1 MIWPYAELDLWVTP
15 DPEGKGFRV
24 EASFGKKV
32 ARGRFEEP
40 FTRQELDAFREAVS
54 QGRGQAV
61 DARKLAKGLGQKLFN
76 VVFTGTLRDLWNRA
90 KRESGFKRG
99 LRLRLRP
106 APEVAH
112 WPWEL
117 LHSPERY
124 LALSTRTPVVRHI
137 EEPVALQIT
146 WLPWPLRILV
156 VIPSLRE
163 YDELDGEQELKEIR
177 EALDRQ
183 IRLGLVR
190 VERLEPPT
198 LDSLEQ
204 RLKRERFDVLHFI
217 GHGSFRQ
224 DEGALLFE
232 GVEGMSDPVDG
243 VGLAGALNQSIRLV
257 VLNAC
262 EGACSSPDDPFAGVA
277 QALVSRGIPAVVAMQ
292 YPIDDSMAMRFARA
306 FYAGMAEGQTVEWA
320 MTRARHA
327 LRRGLDWTI
336 PILFLSSPSGR
347 LFRLRPPWKWLVA
360 FAMVPLL
367 GLGLWFGYRSFT
379 APKEIAP
386 QAFVQTVPEEI
397 APPTFVQPCPP
408 VEGLD
413 MEFVRIPAGSFSMGS
428 TEGDEKP
435 THRVEISRPFCLGVY
450 EVSQKQWEAVMGPSS
465 FASEQRGDD
474 LPVTRV
480 SWEEAQDFLGRVS
493 NRAGSTV
500 VVRLPT
506 EAEWEYAARGPD
518 RGGPASSNC
527 EADGRF
533 DGLAPVGSLRPNGWG
548 LYDMYGNVWEWVQ
561 DWYGDYEVGAVTDPA
576 GPKAGTRRVK
586 RGGSFSSAP
595 ANCRPARRNS
605 QKPDRHFHDV
615 GFRVLRELDVGQ
627 DELPSSQ
634 EQR

>member
-1 MIWPYAELDLWVTP
+1 MGGGFLEPWRGGRVIWPYAELDLWVTP

-40 FTRQELDAFREAVS
+40 FTRQDLDAFRKAVS
-54 QGRGQAV
+54 QGRGHTG
-61 DARKLAKGLGQKLFN
+61 DARKLARGLGQKLFN

-90 KRESGFKRG
+90 KCESGFKRG
-99 LRLRLRP
+99 LRLRVRP

-117 LHSPERY
+117 LHSPEKY

-137 EEPVALQIT
+137 EEPVALQVT

-163 YDELDGEQELKEIR
+163 CDELDGEQELKEIR

-198 LDSLEQ
+198 LDSLEK
-204 RLKRERFDVLHFI
+204 RLKRERFDVLHFV
-217 GHGSFRQ
+217 GHGSFYQ

-232 GVEGMSDPVDG
+232 DVEGMRDPVDG
-243 VGLAGALNQSIRLV
+243 VSLAGALSQSVRLV

-292 YPIDDSMAMRFARA
+292 YPIEDSMAMRFARA
-306 FYAGMAEGQTVEWA
+306 FYAGMAEGRTVEWA
-320 MTRARHA
+320 VTRARHA

-347 LFRLRPPWKWLVA
+347 LFRLRPPWKWLVT
-360 FAMVPLL
+360 FAMVPIL
-367 GLGLWFGYRSFT
+367 GLGLWCWYRSL
-379 APKEIAP
+379 
-386 QAFVQTVPEEI
+386 TVPWEI
-397 APPTFVQPCPP
+397 PPQTLVQLCPP

-413 MEFVRIPAGSFSMGS
+413 MEFVRIPAGNFSMGS
-428 TEGDEKP
+428 TKGDEKP
-435 THRVEISRPFCLGVY
+435 LHDVTISRSFCLGVN
-450 EVSQKQWEAVMGPSS
+450 EVTQKQWESVMGTNSVSS
-465 FASEQRGDD
+465 RYRGED
-474 LPVTRV
+474 LPIAYVT
-480 SWEEAQDFLGRVS
+480 WEEVQDFLGKV
-493 NRAGSTV
+493 NENAGRK

-506 EAEWEYAARGPD
+506 EAEWEYAARGP
-518 RGGPASSNC
+518 RGLPAEFNC
-527 EADGRF
+527 LHDQI
-533 DGLAPVGSLRPNGWG
+533 DGLAPVGSLRPNRWG
-548 LYDMYGNVWEWVQ
+548 LYDMCGNVWEWVE
-561 DWYGDYEVGAVTDPA
+561 DWYGPYPKDSAAVDPL
-576 GPKAGTRRVK
+576 GPKTGTQRVR
-586 RGGSFSSAP
+586 RGGGYDSDP
-595 ANCRPARRNS
+595 KHCRPGRRGRQEPGSRANNL
-605 QKPDRHFHDV
+605 
-615 GFRVLRELDVGQ
+615 GFRVLRELDAG
-627 DELPSSQ
+627 PGTKAH
-634 EQR
+634 

>member
-1 MIWPYAELDLWVTP
+1 VIWPYAELDLWVTP
-15 DPEGKGFRV
+15 DPDGKGFRV
-24 EASFGKKV
+24 EARFGRKV

-40 FTRQELDAFREAVS
+40 FTRQELDAFRNAVS
-54 QGRGQAV
+54 QGRGHTG
-61 DARKLAKGLGQKLFN
+61 DARKLARGLGQKLFN

-99 LRLRLRP
+99 LRLRVRP

-117 LHSPERY
+117 LHSPESY

-137 EEPVALQIT
+137 EEPVPLQVA

-156 VIPSLRE
+156 VIPCPRGG
-163 YDELDGEQELKEIR
+163 DELDGKQELKEIQ

-190 VERLEPPT
+190 VETLEPPT

-204 RLKRERFDVLHFI
+204 RLKRERFDVLHFV
-217 GHGSFRQ
+217 GHGSFYQ

-232 GVEGMSDPVDG
+232 DVEGMSDPVDG
-243 VGLAGALNQSIRLV
+243 VSLASALSQSIRLV

-277 QALVSRGIPAVVAMQ
+277 RALVSRGIPAVVAMQ
-292 YPIDDSMAMRFARA
+292 YPIEDAMAMRFAQA
-306 FYAGMAEGQTVEWA
+306 FYAGIAEGRTVEWA
-320 MTRARHA
+320 VARARHA

-360 FAMVPLL
+360 FAMVLLL
-367 GLGLWFGYRSFT
+367 GLGSWRWYRSLT
-379 APKEIAP
+379 MPKEIKP
-386 QAFVQTVPEEI
+386 QAFAQTVPEI
-397 APPTFVQPCPP
+397 APHTFAQPCPP

-413 MEFVRIPAGSFSMGS
+413 MEFVLIPAGSFSMGS
-428 TEGDEKP
+428 TEEDEKP
-435 THRVEISRPFCLGVY
+435 THRVVISRPFCMGIH
-450 EVSQKQWEAVMGPSS
+450 EVTQKQWEAVMGPNSVE
-465 FASEQRGDD
+465 SEQRGDN
-474 LPVTRV
+474 LPVTTT
-480 SWEEAQDFLGRVS
+480 SWEQIQDFLGKAS
-493 NRAGSTV
+493 QRAGSGV

-506 EAEWEYAARGPD
+506 EAEWEYAARGPE
-518 RGGPASSNC
+518 RGLPAGFNC
-527 EADGRF
+527 EGDGRF

-548 LYDMYGNVWEWVQ
+548 LHDMYGNVWELVQ
-561 DWYGDYEVGAVTDPA
+561 DWHGDYEAGPLTDPT
-576 GPKAGTRRVK
+576 GPSTGEKRVK

-595 ANCRPARRNS
+595 SNCRPARRSS
-605 QKPDRHFHDV
+605 QKPDSHYKDV
-615 GFRVLRELDVGQ
+615 GFRVLRELQPAPD
-627 DELPSSQ
+627 
-634 EQR
+634 R